1 VKLRVILIL
10 ILFGAQQLVFGQKY
24 PIKDKTTYYLT
35 SIYIGG
41 KKNAMVNE
49 KGHIVFD
56 MKQGTASCF
65 TSCNFIQL
73 KFVIKDQT
81 IKFTTITPA
90 KEPCPD
96 HLLGIEEDIK
106 ENLPKVNAFTI
117 RGNQL
122 IFMKNKETLIVFTES
137 SLQAPKK

>member
-1 VKLRVILIL
+1 
-10 ILFGAQQLVFGQKY
+10 
-24 PIKDKTTYYLT
+24 
-35 SIYIGG
+35 
-41 KKNAMVNE
+41 MVNE

-73 KFVIKDQT
+73 KLVIKDQT